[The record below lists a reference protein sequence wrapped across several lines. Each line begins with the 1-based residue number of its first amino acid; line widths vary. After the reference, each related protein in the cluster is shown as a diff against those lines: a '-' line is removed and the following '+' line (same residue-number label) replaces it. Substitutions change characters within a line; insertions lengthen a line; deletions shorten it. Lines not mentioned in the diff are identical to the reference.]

1 MRTPAH
7 TPQAAVLNLL
17 GQVPLFRPLDDS
29 ERFEIVRI
37 LQPLSHSAGVVLF
50 RQGDPG
56 DRFFVI
62 ESGEVEVGFD
72 GADGLEVIARLG
84 PAEVLGEM
92 SLIEGGRRSATA
104 RTVTPV
110 TGYSI
115 AIADFDR
122 LRRDLHPAAYKIIRQ
137 LSRVVAQ
144 RIRRV
149 NEQIESLLEGA
160 PLAPAST
167 GESPPAAAPGAAA
180 TPTEGA
186 DAPPLREFA
195 RTVTGA
201 VRTLLGRVWR
211 SDDDEEA
218 R

>member
-1 MRTPAH
+1 MRTPSY

-92 SLIEGGRRSATA
+92 SLIEGGPRSATA
-104 RTVTPV
+104 RTITPV

-137 LSRVVAQ
+137 LSRIVAQ

-149 NEQIESLLEGA
+149 N
-160 PLAPAST
+160 
-167 GESPPAAAPGAAA
+167 
-180 TPTEGA
+180 
-186 DAPPLREFA
+186 
-195 RTVTGA
+195 
-201 VRTLLGRVWR
+201 
-211 SDDDEEA
+211 
-218 R
+218 